1 MRPKIYNVAAYGIP
15 ASLIEDVDSLGP
27 LSLRYSRHSMQEALN
42 DRYGTLPSR
51 AFPTSFLS
59 SDGWEL
65 VEVESYVPGTA
76 DKFVVRRIAD
86 AKRSLVLVIQRDG
99 FVRTLW
105 TNLNT
110 DGHATLNLER
120 FDKP

>member
-1 MRPKIYNVAAYGIP
+1 MIPKIYNVGAWGIP
-15 ASLIEDVDSLGP
+15 AALIEDVDRLGP
-27 LSLRYSRHSMQEALN
+27 LPLRYSRHSMLEALN

-51 AFPTSFLS
+51 AFPTSFLA

-65 VEVESYVPGTA
+65 VEVEGYVPWTA
-76 DKFVVRRIAD
+76 DKFVVRRPVD
-86 AKRSLVLVIQRDG
+86 GRRSLVLVIQRDG

-105 TNLNT
+105 TNLNS
-110 DGHATLNLER
+110 DGHATLNKER